1 MSQISITDSPHE
13 SAMVPYLRAVGAHVR
28 LVVLLTLL
36 TFTAATA
43 YAVHRPPRY
52 TATADVLVTPLPQ
65 DDRNFLGIQMIRDS
79 GDPTRTVQTAA
90 SLVDTPHAAMAAA
103 QRLGDAT
110 REEVAAAV
118 HVQPVGQSNVLGV
131 SASAA
136 TPQRAAAIANA
147 YATSALAL
155 RNAALRRQIGTAI
168 ATLRSSPTAS
178 DPTRLAVLESVRNGV
193 DPTLSVSLHALAPG
207 GRDGTSTR
215 VIAAVS
221 LFAGFLVASI
231 VALLLERLD
240 GRIREEEDLVA
251 TYRLPVLASVP
262 PFARP
267 LFGPRTPAS
276 AFAMPDGV
284 REAFRGVQ
292 VQLDQRDGPGR
303 TVMVTSAS
311 QGDGKTT
318 SAINLAFALVAAG
331 HSVILIDLDLRKP
344 DIGRRLGISPDEPG
358 VAALITTDARP
369 EDLLVQAPGLG
380 PLKVLP
386 AGADAGHVV
395 LLDELSRRVSRLLE
409 EAAELAD
416 YVVVDTAPLGEIR
429 DSLRIALEV
438 EYLVVVARLG
448 NTNRRGLEQLR
459 DLLGR
464 NERIPD
470 GFVLIGGEVE
480 GGSYYYRYGATE
492 PAAPPAPR
500 RLSLRA
506 LIGD

>member
-1 MSQISITDSPHE
+1 MSQIPTTDSPHE
-13 SAMVPYLRAVGAHVR
+13 TAMVPYLRAVGAHLRV
-28 LVVLLTLL
+28 VVLLTLV
-36 TFTAATA
+36 TFGAATA

-65 DDRNFLGIQMIRDS
+65 DDHNFLGIQMIRDS

-90 SLVDTPHAAMAAA
+90 SLIDTSHAALAAA

-110 REEVAAAV
+110 RATVAAAV
-118 HVQPVGQSNVLGV
+118 SVQPVGQSNVLAV
-131 SASAA
+131 KASAG

-147 YATSALAL
+147 YVTAALAL
-155 RNAALRRQIGTAI
+155 RDAQLKQQIAAAI
-168 ATLRSSPTAS
+168 ANLRSPTAS
-178 DPTRLAVLESVRNGV
+178 DPARLAVLASVRNGV
-193 DPTLSVSLHALAPG
+193 DPTLSISLLALAPSS
-207 GRDGTSTR
+207 RDGTSTR

-221 LFAGFLVASI
+221 LFAGFLIASI

-240 GRIREEEDLVA
+240 GRIRLEDDLVA
-251 TYRLPVLASVP
+251 TYRLPLLASVP
-262 PFARP
+262 PFARR

-292 VQLDQRDGPGR
+292 VQLDQLDGAGR

-311 QGDGKTT
+311 KGDGKTT

-331 HSVILIDLDLRKP
+331 HSVILVDLDLRKP
-344 DIGRRLGISPDEPG
+344 DVGRRLGLSPDEPG

-386 AGADAGHVV
+386 AGAEAGHVV
-395 LLDELSRRVSRLLE
+395 LLDELSRRASLLLE
-409 EAAELAD
+409 EVSELAD
-416 YVVVDTAPLGEIR
+416 YVIVDTAPLGEIS
-429 DSLRIALEV
+429 DSLRLALEV

-448 NTNRRGLEQLR
+448 NTSRRGLEQLR

-464 NERIPD
+464 NERVPD
-470 GFVLIGGEVE
+470 GFVMIGGQVE
-480 GGSYYYRYGATE
+480 GGSYSYGYGAMDHD
-492 PAAPPAPR
+492 APPAER

-506 LIGD
+506 ILGD